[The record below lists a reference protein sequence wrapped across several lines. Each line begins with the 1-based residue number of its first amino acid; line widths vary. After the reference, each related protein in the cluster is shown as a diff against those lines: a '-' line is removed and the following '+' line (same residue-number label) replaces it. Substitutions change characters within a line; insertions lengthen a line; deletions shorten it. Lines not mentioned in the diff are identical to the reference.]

1 MKKILFSI
9 YTGEYPNQFAGGPNN
24 IIYKLIKH
32 PVNNKF
38 TCDYFSND
46 LFIENLKRNKLL
58 DLHNQLSFKKKTA
71 SFLFQNTDF
80 YKRIFT
86 NDYYLPYHF
95 RKKEKRFRAFNLT
108 KKKYDLIHSHDSLSL
123 ALISNR
129 DEVAKKIVTI
139 HSKGPLSDEI
149 KNMAK
154 GQELKNKIEIK
165 LKQVERESLKL
176 ADVITFPSRAA
187 QSYFEESMELSLEKK
202 NVKIIY
208 NGIDNN
214 YINSIEKDLGVFSK
228 YGIDTKN
235 KIVIINVASHAPE
248 KNINIII
255 DVVELIVKKYKQ
267 NIQLINVGQ
276 KAVHSDYEKK
286 VENLNLND
294 HIIFLDKIPNNDVLK
309 LIKGSDIFLMTSEK
323 VIFDLVVLEAL
334 ACGACCVVS
343 NEGGN
348 KEIIQNG
355 DNGYLIDI
363 KNIEEIA
370 KRIISVDKNKVSENA
385 IETSRKYS
393 VDKMAKEY
401 FELYENVLNGKQ

>member
-1 MKKILFSI
+1 MNKILFGI

-32 PVNNKF
+32 SINDKF
-38 TCDYFSND
+38 TFDYFSND
-46 LFIENLKRNKLL
+46 LFIENFKRNKLL
-58 DLHNQLSFKKKTA
+58 NLHNQLSFKKKTA
-71 SFLFQNTDF
+71 SFLFQYTDL

-86 NDYYLPYHF
+86 SDYYLPYHF

-108 KKKYDLIHSHDSLSL
+108 KKKYNLIHSHDSLSL

-154 GQELKNKIEIK
+154 KKGLKNKIDK
-165 LKQVERESLKL
+165 NLKQTEKKSLEL
-176 ADVITFPSRAA
+176 ADVITFPSKAA

-202 NVKIIY
+202 DVKIIY

-214 YINSIEKDLGVFSK
+214 YINSIEKDLGIFSK

-255 DVVELIVKKYKQ
+255 DVVDLIVKKYKKS
-267 NIQLINVGQ
+267 IQLINVGQ
-276 KAVHSDYEKK
+276 KAVNSDYEKK
-286 VENLNLND
+286 VEILNLND
-294 HIIFLDKIPNNDVLK
+294 HIIFLDKIPNDDVLK
-309 LIKGSDIFLMTSEK
+309 LVKGSDIFLMTSEK

-334 ACGACCVVS
+334 ACGACCMVS

-363 KNIEEIA
+363 RNIDEIA
-370 KRIISVDKNKVSENA
+370 NRIISVDKNKVREKA
-385 IETSRKYS
+385 IETSKKFS
-393 VDKMAKEY
+393 VDKMAQEY
-401 FELYENVLNGKQ
+401 FELYENLLDGI